1 VINEEK
7 EYIMKKAIALFLIL
21 TLTIISFS
29 SCRKA
34 LPKEMPDDFSFSI
47 CWGLGSNTYDS
58 VTGELHSPTGTVS
71 CFLSD
76 EELQSVYKIL
86 RDLKL
91 HRYGDEIS
99 PYTFLSGDPCADVY
113 ITVSADGFDKTVTCR
128 SVMRYKGL
136 TPKTDR
142 YLKAIK
148 KITEILTATDEWK
161 SLPPDTTEYM

>member
-1 VINEEK
+1 
-7 EYIMKKAIALFLIL
+7 MKKALASFLIL
-21 TLTIISFS
+21 VLTVITFS
-29 SCRKA
+29 SCSKA
-34 LPKEMPDDFSFSI
+34 LPKEMPDDFSFSVR
-47 CWGLGSNTYDS
+47 WGLGCNTYNS
-58 VTGELHSPTGTVS
+58 LTGELRSPTGTVS

-76 EELQSVYKIL
+76 EDLDSVYEIL
-86 RDLKL
+86 SDLKL
-91 HRYGDEIS
+91 QSYGDEIS

-128 SVMRYKGL
+128 GVMKYKGL

-148 KITEILTATDEWK
+148 KISEILTATDEWK

>member
-1 VINEEK
+1 
-7 EYIMKKAIALFLIL
+7 MKKALASFLIL
-21 TLTIISFS
+21 VLTVITLS
-29 SCRKA
+29 SCSKA
-34 LPKEMPDDFSFSI
+34 LPKEMPDDFSFSVR
-47 CWGLGSNTYDS
+47 WGVGHNTYNS
-58 VTGELHSPTGTVS
+58 LTGELRSPTGTVS

-76 EELQSVYKIL
+76 EDLDSVYEIL

-91 HRYGDEIS
+91 QSYGDEIS

-128 SVMRYKGL
+128 GVMRYKGL

-148 KITEILTATDEWK
+148 KISEILTATDEWK

>member
-1 VINEEK
+1 
-7 EYIMKKAIALFLIL
+7 MKKALASFLIL
-21 TLTIISFS
+21 VLTVITLS

-34 LPKEMPDDFSFSI
+34 LPKEMPDDFSFSVR
-47 CWGLGSNTYDS
+47 WGLGGNTYDS

-76 EELQSVYKIL
+76 DELESVYEIL

-91 HRYGDEIS
+91 HRYGDEI
-99 PYTFLSGDPCADVY
+99 PIYTYLSGDPCSDVY

-128 SVMRYKGL
+128 DVIKYKGL

-148 KITEILTATDEWK
+148 KISEILTATDEWK